1 MTSQT
6 LDARDLRRENSVTMG
21 RRVGSWLG
29 KAGTALLAVLSFH
42 PFAFSAD
49 DAEGRTVSVLY
60 AGSLAGVMENG
71 VGPAFKAATGLG
83 YQGEAQGSLG
93 AGRMIRDGLRQPDVF
108 ISADPL
114 VNDNVLMGPDNHNL
128 VAWYVM
134 MASSQ
139 LVVAYNPKSEFA
151 AKFEDVRAGKLKWY
165 EVLEMPGLRMGR
177 GYPRIDPKGYRTLF
191 MFNLAADHYKRP
203 QIAKLLG
210 DPLNPDQVFPEVGLV
225 ARLEAGQLD
234 AGIFYMHEAVAHKMA
249 FIKVAPEESLGDA
262 AFAASYAKQS
272 YMPKDERVVGA
283 PIVFTITI
291 PKTVKHRE
299 AARALVKFMLSSEKL
314 LTDFGF
320 GIVKH
325 TVTGDAAQMP
335 AEIKSLT
342 VGATA
347 K

>member
-1 MTSQT
+1 MTI
-6 LDARDLRRENSVTMG
+6 ARREMG
-21 RRVGSWLG
+21 SRL
-29 KAGTALLAVLSFH
+29 GTAGMALFAVLLFH

-49 DAEGRTVSVLY
+49 NAEDRTVSVLY

-71 VGPAFKAATGLG
+71 VGAAFRAATGFG

-114 VNDNVLMGPDNHNL
+114 VNDNILMGPDNHNL
-128 VAWYVM
+128 VNWYVM

-139 LVVAYNPKSEFA
+139 LVVAYNPKSQFA
-151 AKFEDVRAGKLKWY
+151 QKFEEVRAGKLKWY
-165 EVLEMPGLRMGR
+165 QVLEMPGLRMGR
-177 GYPRIDPKGYRTLF
+177 GDPRIDPKGYRTLF
-191 MFNLAADHYKRP
+191 MFSLAAEHYKRP
-203 QIAKLLG
+203 EIAKLLG
-210 DPLNPDQVFPEVGLV
+210 DPLNPDQVFPEIGLV

-234 AGIFYMHEAVAHKMA
+234 AGIFYMHEAVAHKMV
-249 FIKVAPEESLGDA
+249 FVKVAPEESLGDS
-262 AFAASYAKQS
+262 AFAASYARQS
-272 YMPKDERVVGA
+272 YSTPKGEHVAGA

-291 PKTVKHRE
+291 PKTVKHQE
-299 AARALVKFMLSSEKL
+299 AARALVKFMLGSEKL

-335 AEIKSLT
+335 PEIRALT
-342 VGATA
+342 SGATA
-347 K
+347 R

>member
-1 MTSQT
+1 MEDSVAIGRYDVGNW
-6 LDARDLRRENSVTMG
+6 LARVAM
-21 RRVGSWLG
+21 
-29 KAGTALLAVLSFH
+29 ALLAVWLVH
-42 PFAFSAD
+42 PSAAS
-49 DAEGRTVSVLY
+49 AEDSPKETVSVLY

-71 VGPAFKAATGLG
+71 VGPAFKAATGFA

-114 VNDNVLMGPDNHNL
+114 VNDTILMGPDNHNL
-128 VAWYVM
+128 VSWYVT

-139 LVVAYNPKSEFA
+139 LVIAYNPKSSFA

-165 EVLEMPGLRMGR
+165 QVLEMPGIRFGR
-177 GYPRIDPKGYRTLF
+177 GDPRIDPKGYRTLF
-191 MFNLAADHYKRP
+191 MFGLAAEHYKRP
-203 QIAKLLG
+203 QIGKLLG
-210 DPLNPDQVFPEVGLV
+210 DPLNPAQVFPEIGLV

-234 AGIFYMHEAVAHKMA
+234 AGIFYMHEAVAHKMT
-249 FIKVAPEESLGDA
+249 FIQVAPEESLGDS

-272 YMPKDERVVGA
+272 YTTPKNEHVVGA

-291 PKTVKHRE
+291 PKTVKHQQ
-299 AARALVKFMLSSEKL
+299 AALALVKFMLSSEKL

-325 TVTGDAAQMP
+325 NVSGDAAQVP
-335 AEIKSLT
+335 SEIKSLT
-342 VGATA
+342 TA
-347 K
+347 APAK